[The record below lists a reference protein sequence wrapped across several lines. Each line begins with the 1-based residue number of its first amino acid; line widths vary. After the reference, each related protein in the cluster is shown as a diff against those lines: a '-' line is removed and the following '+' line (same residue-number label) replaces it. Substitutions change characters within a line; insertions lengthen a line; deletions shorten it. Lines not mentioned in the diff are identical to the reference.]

1 MAVDAA
7 LLSSSPGGAAPG
19 LSAAGR
25 GTRAGLVA
33 ETAGAERKG
42 LAPTAVRHA
51 AACPGLNRAGRRRG
65 PARRETRALAARAT
79 ATDAVRPPILSP
91 TSRRHL
97 DRFGPAVNLKNRAP
111 EPWSP
116 TPEPTPPGPT
126 ANPTAAAENRRRGR
140 DRSLSCVRRFRG
152 PRMAGPGGGRYH
164 YRSSQG
170 FGKAGGRAPVTDI
183 PRHRRIIRQAAGK
196 TGRVHGAALPASPS
210 VGRCGATSRNAFRS
224 LLRRDY
230 PR

>member
-1 MAVDAA
+1 MAADVA
-7 LLSSSPGGAAPG
+7 LLSPNPGGAAPG
-19 LSAAGR
+19 REAVGR
-25 GTRAGLVA
+25 ARTGLVA
-33 ETAGAERKG
+33 EAAGSERKG
-42 LAPTAVRHA
+42 LAPTAERHA
-51 AACPGLNRAGRRRG
+51 RACPGLNLAGGRDE
-65 PARRETRALAARAT
+65 PARRETRAPAARAA
-79 ATDAVRPPILSP
+79 ATVAVRPPILSP

-170 FGKAGGRAPVTDI
+170 FGKGPV
-183 PRHRRIIRQAAGK
+183 R
-196 TGRVHGAALPASPS
+196 TGNLTRVRLRASPTPE
-210 VGRCGATSRNAFRS
+210 VWPRGRRGTPRN
-224 LLRRDY
+224 
-230 PR
+230 P

>member
-1 MAVDAA
+1 MAADVA
-7 LLSSSPGGAAPG
+7 LLSPNPGGAAPG
-19 LSAAGR
+19 REAVGR
-25 GTRAGLVA
+25 ARTGLVA
-33 ETAGAERKG
+33 EAAGSERKG
-42 LAPTAVRHA
+42 LAPTAERHA
-51 AACPGLNRAGRRRG
+51 RACPGLNLAGGRDE
-65 PARRETRALAARAT
+65 PARRETRAPAARAA
-79 ATDAVRPPILSP
+79 ATVAVRPPILSP

-140 DRSLSCVRRFRG
+140 DRSLSRVRRFRG

-170 FGKAGGRAPVTDI
+170 FGKGRERARPCQDIGGAAAGTHPAAPPAAAGRSRAGSRPPRRRAPASQTLAAARGRAA
-183 PRHRRIIRQAAGK
+183 RQSA
-196 TGRVHGAALPASPS
+196 R
-210 VGRCGATSRNAFRS
+210 
-224 LLRRDY
+224 
-230 PR
+230 